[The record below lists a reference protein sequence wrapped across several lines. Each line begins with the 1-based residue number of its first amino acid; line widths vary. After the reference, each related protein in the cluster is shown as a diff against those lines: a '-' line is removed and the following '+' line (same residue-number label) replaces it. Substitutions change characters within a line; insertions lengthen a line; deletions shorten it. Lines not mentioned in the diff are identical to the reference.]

1 MGKGQGCFFFLRCG
15 VSLGVAQII
24 CILHPLEVL
33 GCSLE
38 RWMKA
43 ASCICI
49 SSCIAY
55 TSRRLLFKRQQV
67 VQQKRQCTFKC
78 LSGYLDGD
86 FSVPFP
92 LSREAILVVMVF
104 FIMISWN
111 TFPCRTLSTASL
123 SNGLVSGML
132 NNTLGWG
139 GGGV

>member
-1 MGKGQGCFFFLRCG
+1 MRGFPWGCTNHLYFASIRSFGLFIG
-15 VSLGVAQII
+15 AMDEG
-24 CILHPLEVL
+24 CILHKHQQLHRLHLSQAFVQKATGGTTKEAVHLE
-33 GCSLE
+33 
-38 RWMKA
+38 
-43 ASCICI
+43 
-49 SSCIAY
+49 
-55 TSRRLLFKRQQV
+55 
-67 VQQKRQCTFKC
+67 C
-78 LSGYLDGD
+78 LSDYLDGD